1 MLAELGLCHSFRYRN
16 ILGAPRGGLRIGRFS
31 VWWGLA
37 RARARHGRTA
47 AGPAAILA
55 LGVWRAGPGV
65 PGRGGFLPPDFGR
78 SGGNPPDGG
87 PPAASGGAGMAG
99 FDIGPLDRLGSGFT
113 GGGGQIGLLDDRYQE
128 GQRLDEAPNFPLD
141 LRDQPVWHEPSG
153 PCRDGPNQGY
163 HGKAEALR
171 RGKELGVVH
180 GVFLARAAAGG
191 QGDHEV
197 GDMFFATGKRAGAS
211 DGGWRLVS
219 MRGAGM
225 NLLCETQHL
234 CAAWGVRSTHYGPT
248 LPRFFIQA
256 KNLSRDSC

>member
-1 MLAELGLCHSFRYRN
+1 
-16 ILGAPRGGLRIGRFS
+16 
-31 VWWGLA
+31 
-37 RARARHGRTA
+37 
-47 AGPAAILA
+47 
-55 LGVWRAGPGV
+55 
-65 PGRGGFLPPDFGR
+65 
-78 SGGNPPDGG
+78 
-87 PPAASGGAGMAG
+87 
-99 FDIGPLDRLGSGFT
+99 
-113 GGGGQIGLLDDRYQE
+113 
-128 GQRLDEAPNFPLD
+128 
-141 LRDQPVWHEPSG
+141 
-153 PCRDGPNQGY
+153 
-163 HGKAEALR
+163 
-171 RGKELGVVH
+171 LGVVH